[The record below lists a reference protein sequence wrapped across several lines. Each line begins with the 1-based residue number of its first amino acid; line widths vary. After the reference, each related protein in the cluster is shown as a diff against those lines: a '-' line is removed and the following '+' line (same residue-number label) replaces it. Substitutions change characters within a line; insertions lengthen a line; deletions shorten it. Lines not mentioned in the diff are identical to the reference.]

1 VALAVVIAACA
12 ARTWARNGDY
22 RDNFVMSEAGVRT
35 QPKSSKMH
43 YNLAV
48 ELDKR
53 GRYEE
58 ALAHAVES
66 FQLRTSGLES
76 RELSATLLRKLGRRD
91 RAITFLRTVVT
102 GDPTDRRSRELLIEV
117 LDEAG
122 RGAEADSV
130 IESAMVLDA
139 AQVTWP
145 AMAALRAQER
155 GEWARAAAL
164 WRGVTVRDPAS
175 VHALQNLG
183 FCLLR
188 SGDPAAAATAY
199 RTALERSPTSHSA
212 ANGLAWCILESNGP
226 AEDAVRLAESA
237 VNASPS
243 EFYYDTLARA
253 YLEAGDCEGA
263 LSAAERAVALHAGPG
278 AEFDQRLRE
287 VQERCRR
294 PE

>member
-1 VALAVVIAACA
+1 
-12 ARTWARNGDY
+12 
-22 RDNFVMSEAGVRT
+22 MSEAGVRT

-76 RELSATLLRKLGRRD
+76 RELAATLLRKLGSRD
-91 RAITFLRTVVT
+91 RAIAFLRTVVD

-130 IESAMVLDA
+130 IESGMMLDA
-139 AQVTWP
+139 THVTWP
-145 AMAALRAQER
+145 AMAALRAQGR
-155 GEWARAAAL
+155 GDWDRAAAL
-164 WRGVTVRDPAS
+164 WRRVTNQDPES
-175 VHALQNLG
+175 VDAPQNLG

-188 SGDPAAAATAY
+188 GGDPAGAAAAY
-199 RTALERSPTSHSA
+199 RTALERSPTSHAA
-212 ANGLAWCILESNGP
+212 ANGLAWCILESKGP
-226 AEDAVRLAESA
+226 AAEAVRLAESA
-237 VNASPS
+237 VSAAPS

-253 YLEAGDCEGA
+253 YLAAGDCEGA
-263 LSAAERAVALHAGPG
+263 LRAAEHAVALHAGPG
-278 AEFDQRLRE
+278 AEFEQRLRE
-287 VQERCRR
+287 VRERCRR